1 MIGKLKGYI
10 ENVFEDSIILNV
22 NDVGYKVFCSNR
34 TISKIQNIK
43 DKISLY
49 IETIVKEDSITL
61 FGFDDLL
68 DQECYNVLCTVNGI
82 GNKVAMKILSVLNYN
97 EIIYALANKDQVIF
111 NRVPGIGPKL
121 ALRIITELKDNY
133 LIKKNNILIQNSV
146 NNSETENISNKE
158 LINDAVKALESLG
171 YQKNIVYNLVM
182 TILKTRPDLTLESI
196 ITEALKK
203 INNL

>member
-146 NNSETENISNKE
+146 NNLETENISNKE